1 MASNS
6 KIWFFIFLVLEQS
19 TIPKKFFG
27 KLFIIQNPI
36 PALLSLLI
44 VLIELEFRSKIRCPW
59 TAGSDIQQVP
69 VAKTQCKTV
78 NVAFRIRQW
87 GTSIMQCG
95 LNKSNKLFI
104 LVNILSNEPLVYRM
118 LIICS
123 DVTHPS
129 NLVILPSDYPSL
141 WSVTPS
147 YSKEKVLIT

>member
-1 MASNS
+1 
-6 KIWFFIFLVLEQS
+6 
-19 TIPKKFFG
+19 
-27 KLFIIQNPI
+27 
-36 PALLSLLI
+36 
-44 VLIELEFRSKIRCPW
+44 
-59 TAGSDIQQVP
+59 
-69 VAKTQCKTV
+69 
-78 NVAFRIRQW
+78 
-87 GTSIMQCG
+87 MQCG

-141 WSVTPS
+141 LVTPS